1 MLNRAE
7 LIQINLDRKVEI
19 LQEAVD
25 VNTTL
30 VKKLESEAKEENC
43 SILMDAFY
51 ILSSKTR
58 EIERELEK
66 AINISRDYWYNGNH
80 FRSNDGG
87 RYGG

>member
-7 LIQINLDRKVEI
+7 LIQINLHRKVEI

-43 SILMDAFY
+43 S
-51 ILSSKTR
+51 R
-58 EIERELEK
+58 EVW
-66 AINISRDYWYNGNH
+66 NIIK
-80 FRSNDGG
+80 
-87 RYGG
+87 